1 MPRVAL
7 TAAFCAAAS
16 CPPGK
21 KRMDY
26 YDTSGT
32 TGFVLECRASGA
44 KTYVLRFSDEAG
56 AQKQI
61 KIGGYGDIT
70 FDQARKKARQLKA
83 GIVLGDDP
91 ASRKKTRKAIPLYK
105 ELAEQHR
112 THAQNHL
119 RRPGNVESVLDN
131 HLLPRWGKLRLDEI
145 KTQDITRWL
154 AEKAREGMAP
164 ATIEKIRVTL
174 NRSFELGGQWEMP
187 GAVPNPVK
195 HVPRRKV
202 DNARE
207 RYLTT
212 DEAKRLLEAVA
223 LSENVQLKH
232 IVGLLLLTG
241 CRKMELLQARW
252 ENVDL
257 ERRTLFLPI
266 TKNGHSRHVPLSQ
279 QAIDIIKT
287 LPRFENCPWLL
298 PNVKTRKPYTD
309 IKRAWETARDA
320 AKLPELRIHDLR
332 HSAASFMINAGV
344 ELFAVG
350 KVLGHSASST
360 TTQRYAHLANETLMK
375 AVEAGAAN
383 LNINWAQGAAS

>member
-1 MPRVAL
+1 MPRVKL
-7 TAAFCAAAS
+7 DAAFCAAAS
-16 CPPGK
+16 CPPDK
-21 KRMDY
+21 KRIDY

-32 TGFVLECRASGA
+32 TGFVLECRSSGA

-56 AQKQI
+56 TQKQI
-61 KIGGYGDIT
+61 KIGSYGDIT

-83 GIVLGDDP
+83 EIVLGDDP
-91 ASRKKTRKAIPLYK
+91 TSRKKAKKAIPLYR

-119 RRPGNVESVLDN
+119 RRPSNVESVLDN
-131 HLLPRWGKLRLDEI
+131 HLLPKWGKLRLDEI
-145 KTQDITRWL
+145 KTQDIAKWL

-202 DNARE
+202 DNARD

-212 DEAKRLLEAVA
+212 AEAQRLLKAVEE
-223 LSENVQLKH
+223 SENPQLKH

-241 CRKMELLQARW
+241 CRKMELLQAKW
-252 ENVDL
+252 ENVDV
-257 ERRTLFLPI
+257 ERQTLFLPI
-266 TKNGHSRHVPLSQ
+266 TKNGHSRHVPLSRE
-279 QAIDIIKT
+279 AIAIIET

-298 PNVKTRKPYTD
+298 PNPKTRKPYTD
-309 IKRAWETARDA
+309 IKRAWTTARNSA
-320 AKLPELRIHDLR
+320 GLESVRIHDLR
-332 HSAASFMINAGV
+332 HTSASMMINAGID
-344 ELFAVG
+344 LFAVG
-350 KVLGHSASST
+350 KVLGHRNSEST
-360 TTQRYAHLANETLMK
+360 SRYSHLSNYTLLH
-375 AVEAGAAN
+375 AVESGSSN
-383 LNINWAQGAAS
+383 LNIKWSEGAAS